1 MPEPTTT
8 GDRRAALKERHRRA
22 IVDAAAALMD
32 ETGGTQFTVD
42 AIAERADVSR
52 RTVFNHFASFEDVV
66 TAVFTDVLG
75 GVVEAF
81 VATTAAA
88 GATTVSAPGTADA
101 AGRTAAERT
110 PSAAMVDEVTAALRS
125 TDLVGPMAY
134 LTRTLRTDGDDHAP
148 ARLHLMLRAFTDM
161 SAGLAQAVRARHSD
175 VDPVDVDL
183 LVAALAAGLM
193 AIHRHW
199 DAVTGA
205 ADDESSRQV
214 WAGLVDRLAVRLRSG
229 YADDPPSHQD

>member
-1 MPEPTTT
+1 MPEPTVAS
-8 GDRRAALKERHRRA
+8 GRRAALKERHRRA

-42 AIAERADVSR
+42 ALAERADVSR

-75 GVVEAF
+75 GVVESF
-81 VATTAAA
+81 VATTTSAELRGGA
-88 GATTVSAPGTADA
+88 GTGDSST
-101 AGRTAAERT
+101 
-110 PSAAMVDEVTAALRS
+110 AMVDEVAAALRS

-134 LTRTLRTDGDDHAP
+134 LTRTLRTDDDAHAP

-161 SAGLAQAVRARHSD
+161 SAGLAQAVRTRHGD

-199 DAVTGA
+199 DAATGA
-205 ADDESSRQV
+205 ADDDASRQV
-214 WAGLVDRLAVRLRSG
+214 WAGLVDRLVVRLRSG
-229 YADDPPSHQD
+229 YAVDPPTHQA